1 MTRKPEDRPCEHIGV
16 SPGTVGEVYGLWRN
30 TAPRMAVSLGFFYCP
45 DEKEICAGRLGMR
58 FSGLLVAVMCSACG
72 VCGLAFPQERGE
84 VRGMAVDEYGSVVA
98 GATVVLGPSAL
109 RDTTD
114 AEGRFRF
121 PFVPAGRY
129 TLTASMPYL
138 GLRDA
143 RAEITVPV
151 TDGRDIRLVLKTRAY
166 DVDEVV
172 ATAAPITSRDEERP
186 AAGMVTVVESAAFE
200 GRARTVADV
209 VAETPGAVVR
219 SAGGMGDRTEV
230 SLRGANAD
238 QVQVYLDGML
248 LNEAVGGA
256 VDLATVPLGQV
267 RSIEVWRS
275 GAPARFGGGA
285 AGGVVNIRTRDFS
298 SPGRML
304 SFGAGSF
311 GTYSSQAL
319 FHTPIGS
326 SRLLVAGGYSSSDN
340 DFRFESDNG
349 TSFNPDD
356 DFWTSRKN
364 DAFRSGNVLAKYRML
379 LGESSILEL
388 SEHVVSNDK
397 ELPGR
402 DIVQNSRSRLATT
415 RSLAQAKLTVPGLY
429 GGRMETEPVLSHM
442 YTREHYRDPDGS
454 VGWGVQN
461 NLYRTHAFRFIL
473 PVMGELGRFGALTV
487 TPGAE
492 RESYRPDHKLE
503 TGSPLSC
510 DRTRITA
517 VADASL
523 KFLGERLAL
532 SGNATRE
539 RLHSTFEGQ
548 PSPFNRVTPKPDF
561 TNLTNLHAGF
571 RWAAARYLSFTANWS
586 DVTRAPGFTE
596 LFGDRGTT
604 VSNPDLKPERT
615 FRRDAGVRLSVAR
628 GAGALSREGAYF
640 SNNNRNLIQWYT
652 NDAGFLFPANV
663 AGSYV
668 RGAEI
673 VWSGRLWLLSFSGSR
688 TFQSSKV
695 TGEANRI
702 YRGKK
707 LPNRPERHGVMTWEL
722 RLPHVTPSWTIDS
735 RGAYYLDRAN
745 QAHKR
750 YPGRTIHDIG
760 MKIDA
765 GVPGMRVFLNARNI
779 GDVHTFDTQGMP
791 LPGRSFM
798 ASVSWTVGKE

>member
-1 MTRKPEDRPCEHIGV
+1 
-16 SPGTVGEVYGLWRN
+16 
-30 TAPRMAVSLGFFYCP
+30 
-45 DEKEICAGRLGMR
+45 MR
-58 FSGLLVAVMCSACG
+58 FSGLFPTIVLVLFAGYGSIWA
-72 VCGLAFPQERGE
+72 QERGD
-84 VRGMAVDEYGSVVA
+84 VRGIVVDEDGAAVADAVVSLKPA
-98 GATVVLGPSAL
+98 AL
-109 RDTTD
+109 RVTTD
-114 AEGRFRF
+114 ARGMFRF
-121 PFVPAGRY
+121 ASVPYGAY
-129 TLTASMPYL
+129 IVTASMPYL

-143 RAEITVPV
+143 RTEITVPV
-151 TDGRDIRLVLKTRAY
+151 PGGREIRLVLKARAY
-166 DVDEVV
+166 EADEVV
-172 ATAAPITSRDEERP
+172 ATAPAVSPDGERP
-186 AAGMVTVVESAAFE
+186 ATGMMTVVKSGAFE
-200 GRARTVADV
+200 GKARTVADV
-209 VAETPGAVVR
+209 VAETPGAIVR

-256 VDLATVPLGQV
+256 VDLATVPLGQA

-285 AGGVVNIRTRDFS
+285 AGGVVNIRTRDFD

-304 SFGAGSF
+304 SFSAGSF
-311 GTYSSQAL
+311 GTCGSQAL
-319 FHTPIGS
+319 FHAPFGS

-364 DAFRSGNVLAKYRML
+364 DAFRSGNVLAKYRVL

-388 SEHVVSNDK
+388 SEHVVANNK

-402 DIVQNSRSRLATT
+402 DIVQNSRSRLVTT

-429 GGRMETEPVLSHM
+429 GGRVEAEPVVSHI

-454 VGWGVQN
+454 VGWGVQD
-461 NLYRTHAFRFIL
+461 NLYRTHAFRLIL
-473 PVMGELGRFGALTV
+473 PVAGDLGRHGMLTV

-492 RESYRPDHKLE
+492 RESYRPDHRLE

-510 DRTRITA
+510 DRTRMSV
-517 VADASL
+517 VADVSL
-523 KFLGERLAL
+523 EFFDERLSL

-561 TNLTNLHAGF
+561 TNLTNLHTGVRWTAGRF
-571 RWAAARYLSFTANWS
+571 LSVTANWS

-628 GAGALSREGAYF
+628 GFGTLTLEGAYF
-640 SNNNRNLIQWYT
+640 SSNNRNLIQWYT

-668 RGAEI
+668 RGAEA
-673 VWSGRLWLLSFSGSR
+673 VWNGRLWRLSFSGSR

-707 LPNRPERHGVMTWEL
+707 LPNRPERYGVMTWEL
-722 RLPHVTPSWTIDS
+722 HLPRITPSWTVDS

-750 YPGRTIHDIG
+750 YPGRMVHNIDVG
-760 MKIDA
+760 IDA

>member
-1 MTRKPEDRPCEHIGV
+1 MAEYGAPACIFTGVFLLPRREERFAPEG
-16 SPGTVGEVYGLWRN
+16 G
-30 TAPRMAVSLGFFYCP
+30 
-45 DEKEICAGRLGMR
+45 GMR
-58 FSGLLVAVMCSACG
+58 FTGLFSAVSFAAFLACG
-72 VCGLAFPQERGE
+72 SVYALDYGS
-84 VRGMAVDEYGSVVA
+84 VRGIAVDEDGIAVA
-98 GATVVLGPSAL
+98 GAVVSLRPSAL

-114 AEGRFRF
+114 LEGRFRF
-121 PFVPAGRY
+121 SSVPAGKY
-129 TLTASMPYL
+129 TVVASMPYL

-143 RAEITVPV
+143 RAVIEVPV
-151 TDGRDIRLVLKTRAY
+151 SAGRELRLILKSRAY
-166 DVDEVV
+166 DADEVV
-172 ATAAPITSRDEERP
+172 ATAAPVVSDDEERP
-186 AAGMVTVVESAAFE
+186 ATGMVTVVGGEAFE
-200 GRARTVADV
+200 GKARTVADV
-209 VAETPGAVVR
+209 IAETPGAVVR

-256 VDLATVPLGQV
+256 VDLATVPLGQA

-285 AGGVVNIRTRDFS
+285 AGGVVNIRTRDFN

-311 GTYSSQAL
+311 GTFSSQAL
-319 FHTPIGS
+319 VHAPIGS
-326 SRLLVAGGYSSSDN
+326 SRLLVAGGYAASGN
-340 DFRFESDNG
+340 DFRFKSDNG
-349 TSFNPDD
+349 TAFNPAD
-356 DFWTSRKN
+356 DFWTYRKN
-364 DAFRSGNVLAKYRML
+364 DAFRSGNVLAKYRAI

-388 SEHVVSNDK
+388 SEHIVANDK

-402 DIVQNSRSRLATT
+402 DIVQNSRSRLATM

-429 GGRMETEPVLSHM
+429 GGRVETEPVLSHI

-454 VGWGVQN
+454 VGWGVQD
-461 NLYRTHAFRFIL
+461 NLYRTHAVRFIL
-473 PVMGELGRFGALTV
+473 PVSGELCRHGTVTV

-503 TGSPLSC
+503 TGSPLSSE
-510 DRTRITA
+510 RTRISA

-523 KFLGERLAL
+523 KFFGDHLSL

-561 TNLTNLHAGF
+561 SHLTNLHTGL
-571 RWAAARYLSFTANWS
+571 RWTAARFLSLSANWS
-586 DVTRAPGFTE
+586 DVTRVPGFTE

-615 FRRDAGVRLSVAR
+615 FRRDAGVRVSGSR
-628 GAGALSREGAYF
+628 GFGTLTLEGAYF

-673 VWSGRLWLLSFSGSR
+673 VWSGRAGRLSFSGNR

-695 TGEANRI
+695 TGEVNRI

-707 LPNRPERHGVMTWEL
+707 LPNRPERYGVMTWEL
-722 RLPHVTPSWTIDS
+722 RLPRFTPSWTVDS

-760 MKIDA
+760 LGADV
-765 GVPGMRVFLNARNI
+765 GVPGVRVFLNARNV